1 MDSQSPYADALRKEM
16 EYTPLSQ
23 TVLKGAGQAA

>member
-1 MDSQSPYADALRKEM
+1 M